1 MCLVRASWTANT
13 WLEFHGEDF
22 PEPLPTNEEERSGFK
37 LVLEACL
44 EPFRAILGN
53 GGVRNPD
60 KFLDKIQESD
70 DEFLG
75 VDAQT
80 MVLVNLKEA
89 GILDPTE
96 VVRST
101 IYNAVSVV
109 STMLMTETGIYNEKK
124 PDLGATAMG

>member
-1 MCLVRASWTANT
+1 MNA
-13 WLEFHGEDF
+13 D
-22 PEPLPTNEEERSGFK
+22 
-37 LVLEACL
+37 
-44 EPFRAILGN
+44 

-80 MVLVNLKEA
+80 MGLVNLKEA